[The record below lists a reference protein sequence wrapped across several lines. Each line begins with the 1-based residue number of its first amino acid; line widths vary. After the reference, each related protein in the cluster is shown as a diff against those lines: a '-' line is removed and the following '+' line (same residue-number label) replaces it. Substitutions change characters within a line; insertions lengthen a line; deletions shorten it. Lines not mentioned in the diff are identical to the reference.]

1 MIRAS
6 GDSLLTIINDILDF
20 SKIDA
25 GKLELDLQPFD
36 PQACIED
43 ALELV
48 APQAFAK
55 GLQLTYQIEPG
66 AAAR

>member
-6 GDSLLTIINDILDF
+6 GDGLLTIINDILDF

-43 ALELV
+43 ALDLV
-48 APQAFAK
+48 APAGVRRRACS
-55 GLQLTYQIEPG
+55 LSYQLEPR
-66 AAAR
+66 AAG

>member
-1 MIRAS
+1 MIRGS
-6 GDSLLTIINDILDF
+6 GDGLLTIINDILDF

-25 GKLELDLQPFD
+25 GKLDLDLQPFD

-43 ALELV
+43 AFELV

-55 GLQLTYQIEPG
+55 GLRLSYHDEG
-66 AAAR
+66 CRRAW